1 MYCLVVES
9 VCRGINLRKTLLILN
24 ALHEVTSYLAGLLMA
39 FLLIPKM
46 FAYIG
51 YVMFTGDFGKDVAGL
66 YRFDPLLTV
75 CIILSLSWLVK
86 FYWNQ
91 RDKD

>member
-1 MYCLVVES
+1 M
-9 VCRGINLRKTLLILN
+9 RKTLLILN
-24 ALHEVTSYLAGLLMA
+24 GLHEVISYLAGLLMA
-39 FLLIPKM
+39 FLVIPKM

-66 YRFDPLLTV
+66 DRFDPLLTV

-86 FYWNQ
+86 FYWRQ
-91 RDKD
+91 RDTNSK